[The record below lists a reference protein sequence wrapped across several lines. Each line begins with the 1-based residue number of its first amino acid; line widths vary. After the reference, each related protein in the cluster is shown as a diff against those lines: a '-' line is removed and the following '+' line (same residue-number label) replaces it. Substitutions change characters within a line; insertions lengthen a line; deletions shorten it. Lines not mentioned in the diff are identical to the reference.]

1 MMSQAVSMDQMVA
14 VGQNSAVEPWLDTKE
29 LHNFGSR
36 RRLHTGPLRRQE
48 HLVVVENPGIGC
60 MKIAESNYDHYTRFE
75 MNDYDHRHSLL
86 EQLLLSRR

>member
-36 RRLHTGPLRRQE
+36 RL
-48 HLVVVENPGIGC
+48 EN
-60 MKIAESNYDHYTRFE
+60 S
-75 MNDYDHRHSLL
+75 
-86 EQLLLSRR
+86 